1 MFLLDCLCLHVLE
14 FCDFL
19 SLGQLCCT
27 ARDSTQQT
35 KRTMVHRI
43 MQTKID
49 VDQLCARHNQ
59 DFPSPFRVNRLGR
72 KLQSHGQNHDL
83 FYRANWIP
91 ICRLQCCL
99 SHLRKTAV
107 SNGEGLTLRATLRYL
122 KHGTRVNFSRI
133 DEYTLV
139 DFYNEVTGNVMIDMD
154 RWLEQDY
161 TDAIALFAK
170 SWSQSCV
177 EDLTLEFIFMVLFN
191 TVVSH
196 QFMGIFDL

>member
-1 MFLLDCLCLHVLE
+1 MLE
-14 FCDFL
+14 FCDFR
-19 SLGQLCCT
+19 SLGQLCST
-27 ARDSTQQT
+27 ARESTRQT
-35 KRTMVHRI
+35 KRTMAQRV
-43 MQTKID
+43 MQVKFD

-59 DFPSPFRVNRLGR
+59 DFPSPKRVNRLCE
-72 KLQSHGQNHDL
+72 KNKNYNLMD
-83 FYRANWIP
+83 RATWIE

-99 SHLRKTAV
+99 SHLRKTAE
-107 SNGEGLTLRATLRYL
+107 SNGEGLTLRATLRYV
-122 KHGTRVNFSRI
+122 KHGTRLDFSRI

-154 RWLEQDY
+154 RRLEQDY

-170 SWSQSCV
+170 TWSQSCGD
-177 EDLTLEFIFMVLFN
+177 ELTLEFIFMVLFN

>member
-1 MFLLDCLCLHVLE
+1 MLLFDCLCLHVLE
-14 FCDFL
+14 FCDVL

-35 KRTMVHRI
+35 KRTLVQRI
-43 MQTKID
+43 MQAKFD

-59 DFPSPFRVNRLGR
+59 DFPSPKRVNRLCE
-72 KLQSHGQNHDL
+72 KNKNYDL
-83 FYRANWIP
+83 MDRATWIE

-122 KHGTRVNFSRI
+122 KHGTRFDFSRI

-139 DFYNEVTGNVMIDMD
+139 DFYNEVTGNVMIDMN

-161 TDAIALFAK
+161 TEAIGLFAK
-170 SWSQSCV
+170 TWSQHSD
-177 EDLTLEFIFMVLFN
+177 EDITLEFIFMVLFN